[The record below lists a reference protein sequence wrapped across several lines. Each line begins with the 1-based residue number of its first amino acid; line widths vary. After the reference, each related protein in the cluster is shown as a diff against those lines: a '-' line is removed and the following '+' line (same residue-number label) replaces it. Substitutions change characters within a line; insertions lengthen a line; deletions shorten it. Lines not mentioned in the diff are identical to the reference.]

1 MPVAGERPRVQ
12 DLRRVYTG
20 KRRSRDVADVV
31 GAGAPRHETEIHQ
44 LFQQRLGAL
53 RADLAHL
60 QVGAGRHMQ
69 VAAAM
74 ALAEIGAAGELVGL
88 EDAVGDAHPE
98 HEALLRRGDI
108 EKAVVAPA
116 EIVGGTGQLAGGGLP
131 GEAGIG
137 VEGMLVAL
145 PPLGVHE
152 LAASLQL
159 GVLGGQMRSVR
170 PRRYGGSSSRRRDH
184 ARGGGT
190 CGKTFEIALL
200 LGAEV
205 L

>member
-1 MPVAGERPRVQ
+1 
-12 DLRRVYTG
+12 
-20 KRRSRDVADVV
+20 
-31 GAGAPRHETEIHQ
+31 
-44 LFQQRLGAL
+44 
-53 RADLAHL
+53 
-60 QVGAGRHMQ
+60 
-69 VAAAM
+69 M

-131 GEAGIG
+131 REAGIG

-170 PRRYGGSSSRRRDH
+170 PRRYGAAAAGGATTRVAAAPAAKPSR
-184 ARGGGT
+184 
-190 CGKTFEIALL
+190 
-200 LGAEV
+200 
-205 L
+205 